1 MSEFADFSNTER
13 SKGMIKILNTVLG
26 EAVTWCPDK
35 VCSSSQLLIDTRR
48 EGVTCAEVQL
58 EE

>member
-13 SKGMIKILNTVLG
+13 SKGMIKILNIALG

-35 VCSSSQLLIDTRR
+35 GLLKLSTPDRYEAGGR
-48 EGVTCAEVQL
+48 DLCRSPA
-58 EE
+58 